1 MNGDVEMKKYLP
13 VILLFSL
20 LLTSCGNG
28 KDAEAKYQVYYVNKE
43 GTGLECKGYDPR
55 AEETKEL
62 VEELLAKMDENP
74 PDTGLRPAKPQNV
87 SVNSFMTEDAFL
99 YMDFNQEYMTLDA
112 VTEVLYRAAVVKTLT
127 QIPGVEGVSFQI
139 GGAPLADSRGN
150 PVGVMTSDSFV
161 DNTGETI
168 NSFKRDTLNL
178 YFASEDGTHLRQER
192 VDVVYNGNVSMEKL
206 IMEQLIAGPKAEG
219 YKATLSSDTTVLNIS
234 VTDGTCYVNFDSKLQ
249 EIGADITE
257 DAVIYS
263 IVDSLTELNT
273 IQRVQLSV
281 NGRTDLVL
289 RESRRLDRVYE
300 RNLELVED

>member
-1 MNGDVEMKKYLP
+1 MKKYLP

-43 GTGLECKGYDPR
+43 GPGLECKGYDPR

>member
-1 MNGDVEMKKYLP
+1 MKKYLP